1 MIDQDTLMLDVT
13 PPQEN
18 GHRPMTAPP

>member
-1 MIDQDTLMLDVT
+1 MIDQDTLMLDIT